1 MCSYE
6 LHVAGNISIT
16 MFKYNYRNML
26 LKNIILCFLLEFYS
40 VRGVTLFF
48 LNRDVNVISTR
59 LFAIL
64 FQSLL

>member
-1 MCSYE
+1 
-6 LHVAGNISIT
+6 
-16 MFKYNYRNML
+16 ML

-59 LFAIL
+59 LFRYIVSEPFVSRKL
-64 FQSLL
+64 FPFENKRA